1 MQAAGVPSSLTG
13 FILYG
18 GMDDDVEVDIKLFN
32 ERVFDPAIGTRG

>member
-1 MQAAGVPSSLTG
+1 MQATDAPSSLTG

-18 GMDDDVEVDIKLFN
+18 GMEGDVQVDVKLSN